1 MAWFLGFDTSNYK
14 TSVALYDSRN
24 GQAMGQGRFLEVS
37 EGALGLRQSDALFQ
51 HVRQLGEVT
60 ERLFAQTGRRRS
72 IAAIGFSA
80 RPRDRQDSYMPCFL
94 AGQMAA
100 QACAAVLHVPAYAF
114 SHQQGHIV
122 SALWSA
128 GKLDWLE
135 KSFLCWHLSG
145 GTTELLLV
153 EPDPENRCKV
163 TKIGG
168 TTDAAAGQIV
178 DRAGVKLGLPFPCG
192 SYLDQLAQQW
202 KRDSKAFVPKSQGLD
217 FSLSGLENKF
227 EALRREGG
235 LPEELAAFTMWSVVE
250 TVQRI
255 TERAQRQYKLPVLF
269 SGGVTASSQM
279 QQVFA
284 GRADT
289 LFAAKGCSGDNAIGT
304 AVLAA
309 LQKGEIT

>member
-14 TSVALYDSRN
+14 TSAALYDSRN

-37 EGALGLRQSDALFQ
+37 AGTLGLRQSEALFQ
-51 HVRQLGEVT
+51 HVRQLGEVV
-60 ERLFAQTGRRRS
+60 ERLFAQAGRRRP
-72 IAAIGFSA
+72 IAAVGFSA
-80 RPRDRQDSYMPCFL
+80 RPRNQQDSYMPCFL

-100 QACAAVLHVPAYAF
+100 QACAAALDVPAYGF

-128 GKLDWLE
+128 GRLDWLE
-135 KSFLCWHLSG
+135 KPFLSWHLSG

-153 EPDPENRCKV
+153 EPDPENRCKA
-163 TKIGG
+163 TRIGG
-168 TTDAAAGQIV
+168 TTDASAGQIV
-178 DRAGVKLGLPFPCG
+178 DRAGVRLGLPFPCG

-202 KRDSKAFVPKSQGLD
+202 KRDSKAFVPKNQGLE

-235 LPEELAAFTMWSVVE
+235 LPEEVAAFTLWSIVE
-250 TVQRI
+250 TVRRV
-255 TERAQRQYKLPVLF
+255 TDRAQKQYKLPVLF

-279 QQVFA
+279 QQAFA
-284 GRADT
+284 GRADI
-289 LFAAKGCSGDNAIGT
+289 LFADKGCNGDNAIGA

-309 LQKGEIT
+309 LQKGEIA